1 MVLYENSII
10 STFSAAATAVDEI
23 VNAIKEKCGLEKP
36 VLFRISFMLREVIN
50 NAVEHGNLFDE
61 SKKVEI
67 VVECF
72 ETYML
77 FKIKDEG
84 PGFSLEVLNHIPDQH
99 LRVRNR
105 GILLVKEFG
114 FELDVVNK
122 IVMVNMPLN
131 HGV

>member
-10 STFSAAATAVDEI
+10 SSFSAAATAVDEI
-23 VNAIKEKCGLEKP
+23 VNTIKEQCGLEKP

-61 SKKVEI
+61 SKKVDI
-67 VVECF
+67 CVECF
-72 ETYML
+72 EEGMI
-77 FKIKDEG
+77 FKVKDEG
-84 PGFSLEVLNHIPDQH
+84 PGFSLDVLNHIPDQH

-114 FELDVVNK
+114 FELDIVDK
-122 IVMVNMPLN
+122 IVLVNMPLN

>member
-10 STFSAAATAVDEI
+10 STFGAAATAVDEI
-23 VNAIKEKCGLEKP
+23 VNTIKEKCGLEKP
-36 VLFRISFMLREVIN
+36 VLFRISFMLREIIN

-61 SKKVEI
+61 SKRVE
-67 VVECF
+67 VRVECF
-72 ETYML
+72 DSYLL
-77 FKIKDEG
+77 FKVKDEG
-84 PGFSLEVLNHIPDQH
+84 PGFSLEVLNHVPDQH

-114 FELDVVNK
+114 FDLAVENK
-122 IVMVNMPLN
+122 MVTVNMPLN